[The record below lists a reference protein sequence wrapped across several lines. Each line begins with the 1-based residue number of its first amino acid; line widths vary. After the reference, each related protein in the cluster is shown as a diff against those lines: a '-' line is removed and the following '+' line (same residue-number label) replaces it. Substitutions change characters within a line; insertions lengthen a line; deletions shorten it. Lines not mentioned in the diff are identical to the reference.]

1 MGWLKSN
8 ILSKDVLNMVKKM
21 KIGEMSEPIVNST
34 NILFVKLL
42 DKKNTSKEDLNINK
56 LKSQVAS
63 NRQNELFQLYSN
75 SFLSQIKNNS
85 LIEYR

>member
-1 MGWLKSN
+1 
-8 ILSKDVLNMVKKM
+8 MVKKM